1 MLHLET
7 ISTSTLGLLIE
18 LQKLNSLKDTRLVG
32 GTALSLQFGHRVSI
46 DLDLFSNNSDYDFF
60 SVVSEIKKKG
70 FNIEIRKQSSNVL
83 ISMIDNVKVDI
94 VNYPYPWLDESFCE
108 NGIVLATVK
117 DIAAMKLAA
126 ITNRGTKKDF
136 IDLYC
141 LLKKY
146 SLKQILSFYSAKYN
160 DSSIFM
166 VLKSLTYFEDAE
178 SDISP
183 KILDKSITWEKVKET
198 ISKGVEQLSL

>member
-1 MLHLET
+1 MLYLET

-32 GTALSLQFGHRVSI
+32 GTALSLQFGHRISV
-46 DLDLFSNNSDYDFF
+46 DLDLFAYNSEFDFF
-60 SVVSEIKKKG
+60 SVVSEIKRKG
-70 FNIEIRKQSSNVL
+70 FNIEIRKQSANVL
-83 ISMIDNVKVDI
+83 ISMIENVKVDI
-94 VNYPYPWLDESFCE
+94 VNYPYPWLDEKICKNEIF
-108 NGIVLATVK
+108 LATDK

-178 SDISP
+178 ADILP
-183 KILDKSITWEKVKET
+183 NILDDKISWENVKKT
-198 ISKGVEQLSL
+198 IIKEVGLLA

>member
-1 MLHLET
+1 MLYLET

-32 GTALSLQFGHRVSI
+32 GTALSLQFGHRISV
-46 DLDLFSNNSDYDFF
+46 DLDLFTYNSEFDFF
-60 SVVSEIKKKG
+60 SVVSEIKRKG
-70 FNIEIRKQSSNVL
+70 FNIEIRKQSANVL
-83 ISMIDNVKVDI
+83 ISMIENVKVDI
-94 VNYPYPWLDESFCE
+94 VNYPYPWLDEKICQNE
-108 NGIVLATVK
+108 IVLATDK

-178 SDISP
+178 ADILP
-183 KILDKSITWEKVKET
+183 NILDDKISWENVKKT
-198 ISKGVEQLSL
+198 IIKEVGLLA

>member
-1 MLHLET
+1 MLYLET
-7 ISTSTLGLLIE
+7 IATPTLGLLIE

-32 GTALSLQFGHRVSI
+32 GTALSLQFGHRISV
-46 DLDLFSNNSDYDFF
+46 DLDLFAYNSDFDFF
-60 SVVSEIKKKG
+60 SVLSEIKKKG
-70 FNIEIRKQSSNVL
+70 FKIEIRKQSSNVL
-83 ISMIDNVKVDI
+83 ISMIENVKVDI
-94 VNYPYPWLDESFCE
+94 VNYPYPWLDEKFCE
-108 NGIVLATVK
+108 NEIVLATDK
-117 DIAAMKLAA
+117 DISAMKLAA

-146 SLKQILSFYSAKYN
+146 TLKQILKFYSEKYN

-178 SDISP
+178 ADILP
-183 KILDKSITWEKVKET
+183 NILDKSINWENVKKT
-198 ISKGVEQLSL
+198 ISKEVGLLS

>member
-1 MLHLET
+1 MLYLET

-18 LQKLNSLKDTRLVG
+18 LQKINSLKDTRLVG
-32 GTALSLQFGHRVSI
+32 GTALSLQFGHRISV
-46 DLDLFSNNSDYDFF
+46 DLDLFTYNSEFDFF
-60 SVVSEIKKKG
+60 SVVSEIKRKG
-70 FNIEIRKQSSNVL
+70 LNIEIRKQSANVL
-83 ISMIDNVKVDI
+83 ISMIENVKVDI
-94 VNYPYPWLDESFCE
+94 VNYPYPWLDEKICQNE
-108 NGIVLATVK
+108 IVLATDK

-146 SLKQILSFYSAKYN
+146 TLKQILAFYSAKYS

-178 SDISP
+178 ADILP
-183 KILDKSITWEKVKET
+183 NILDNKIIWEDVKKT
-198 ISKGVEQLSL
+198 ILKEVGLFV